1 MKLENTLTCFGRS
14 TPALAYLEM
23 QSRGSIE
30 TGDLIT
36 DVTGQPLN
44 VSFGGISGKVHSGA
58 MSAATYVQCCTRSTL
73 QKAARD
79 CPGWPLLIAGHSLG
93 GRCCCSRLLRIRV
106 CQLITDQ
113 E

>member
-1 MKLENTLTCFGRS
+1 
-14 TPALAYLEM
+14 M

-44 VSFGGISGKVHSGA
+44 VSFEGTNGEVHSGV
-58 MSAATYVQCCTRSTL
+58 MSAATYIQCCTRSTL

-79 CPGWPLLIAGHSLG
+79 YCEWPLLITGHSLG
-93 GRCCCSRLLRIRV
+93 GMFCCNFTEKQNSQLMSTSMQGHHCRLLHI
-106 CQLITDQ
+106 
-113 E
+113 